1 MENTKMEATKGF
13 DDATLNTRLKGFVMR
28 VSKESISNAEKG
40 ARRFRN
46 DSRISHM
53 WDKIQMMF
61 EIAKHP
67 SLWGPQIALWV
78 GAALLYLVSPFDII
92 PDLIPALG
100 LSDDVAAILLV
111 LNRVSIAV
119 QGKIQ
124 SNPGYYLNLFPEKLR
139 QVVIDCFKINVEGD
153 SRNASGVNNT
163 FDVGKNGS
171 SDRKRFTLI
180 FGLFLFGSRF
190 LKNIGDIHEA
200 EERKGRT
207 NSIKYRLS
215 GFLMRKMENTINW
228 MVDSKWNDGI
238 QAAVDLKAERRFSKG
253 LISLI
258 CFTLALATYRLTPYG
273 YAWVYISAVM
283 MLVSYSFIFVAV
295 FRFMRDSVVFIVGGL
310 RARRKYPFL
319 SMTDSC
325 ISTLV
330 CSKYAFDEQ
339 EIRLAL
345 DEIRGNKHMRN
356 LVLRVVYKLFND
368 SVLRGF
374 LKIVLLSFFFFL
386 LKQTALSLNSCPS
399 SLQIVG
405 GPILMFIEK
414 IH

>member
-1 MENTKMEATKGF
+1 MEATKGF
-13 DDATLNTRLKGFVMR
+13 DDATLNIRLKKYGMR
-28 VSKESISNAEKG
+28 VSEVSISNAERD
-40 ARRFRN
+40 AQRFRN
-46 DSRISHM
+46 DGRISNM

-111 LNRVSIAV
+111 LNRVSVAV

-124 SNPGYYLNLFPEKLR
+124 SNPGYYLNLLPEKFR
-139 QVVIDCFKINVEGD
+139 QVVIDCFKIDVEGD
-153 SRNASGVNNT
+153 SGYMTDTTDTCNVEKKSG
-163 FDVGKNGS
+163 
-171 SDRKRFTLI
+171 SDRKRFSLV
-180 FGLFLFGSRF
+180 FGVFLFGSRF
-190 LKNIGDIHEA
+190 LKKIGDVHEA
-200 EERKGRT
+200 EEQRGRT
-207 NSIKYRLS
+207 NSLKYRLS

-258 CFTLALATYRLTPYG
+258 CFTLGLATYRLTPYG
-273 YAWVYISAVM
+273 NAWVYISAVM
-283 MLVSYSFIFVAV
+283 MLVSYSFIIVAV
-295 FRFMRDSVVFIVGGL
+295 FRFIKDSVVFLVGGI
-310 RARRKYPFL
+310 RTRRKYPFL

-325 ISTLV
+325 ISALV

-339 EIRLAL
+339 EIKLAL
-345 DEIRGNKHMRN
+345 DEIRANKHLRC

-374 LKIVLLSFFFFL
+374 LKIVLLSFFFFM
-386 LKQTALSLNSCPS
+386 LKHVALSLNSYPS
-399 SLQIVG
+399 SAQIIG
-405 GPILMFIEK
+405 SPILMAIEK